1 MSFLCY
7 LDGFILVSEK
17 GYSFY
22 LCIDFS
28 AFSLFIW
35 SSLFFFGFTKMLK
48 LFSEKTLCK
57 VGNFVRGE

>member
-7 LDGFILVSEK
+7 LGGYILVSEK

-28 AFSLFIW
+28 ALFFW
-35 SSLFFFGFTKMLK
+35 SSHV
-48 LFSEKTLCK
+48 FSFYKNAK
-57 VGNFVRGE
+57 AVFK